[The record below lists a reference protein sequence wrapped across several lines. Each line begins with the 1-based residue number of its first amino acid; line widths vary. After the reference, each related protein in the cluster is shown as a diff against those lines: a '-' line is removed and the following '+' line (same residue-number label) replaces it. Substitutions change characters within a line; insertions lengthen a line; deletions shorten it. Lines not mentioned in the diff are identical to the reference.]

1 MKKKGNILYGIGTM
15 AIIAMCV
22 WFYYGYVYPRLPEDF
37 EIPTSYM
44 TGNYRELDSLAI
56 CNGDVDCIDCF
67 GYTLPHAYNI
77 GYDLIMAN
85 RYRNMNY
92 SYSIIEKLLC
102 LTKEKEWDYF
112 DTDINDALKM
122 MDDSLRVIVLRQLA
136 NCNHI
141 FIEDEVDSIRIGKY
155 ASLYDSIYKQEHKGM
170 KGGSDE

>member
-1 MKKKGNILYGIGTM
+1 MKKKGNILYGIATM
-15 AIIAMCV
+15 AIIALCV

-44 TGNYRELDSLAI
+44 SGNYRELDSLAI
-56 CNGDVDCIDCF
+56 CNGDVDGIFCF
-67 GYTLPHAYNI
+67 SYTLPETYQF

-85 RYRNMNY
+85 RYRDMRY
-92 SYSIIEKLLC
+92 SYCFLEKLVC

-112 DTDINDALKM
+112 DSNTNEALEK

-136 NCNHI
+136 NCDSYDRQSK
-141 FIEDEVDSIRIGKY
+141 EDSIRIGKF
-155 ASLYDSIYKQEHKGM
+155 ATLYDSIYKQEHKRM